1 MEDLKIPFVEV
12 DDSKMNIYTNYTITD
27 LIIKLNRYG
36 CIVRRCFNVENTL
49 SLYIAPVFLTVIPLA
64 YAIYINKKVTEFQ
77 QQQATMSA
85 TVREFRQQELAELE
99 QRMQMFYQTVQKD
112 LQAKQVEYLQPV
124 QAKLL
129 EAINKVAAAQNC
141 TYVMDKASM
150 LYIAPDAL
158 DLTPA
163 VRAELGIK

>member
-1 MEDLKIPFVEV
+1 
-12 DDSKMNIYTNYTITD
+12 
-27 LIIKLNRYG
+27 
-36 CIVRRCFNVENTL
+36 
-49 SLYIAPVFLTVIPLA
+49 
-64 YAIYINKKVTEFQ
+64 VTEFQ

>member
-1 MEDLKIPFVEV
+1 MKKIILMLAVALPILASAQKIGHVNSQEIMALMPETKQAGAKL
-12 DDSKMNIYTNYTITD
+12 DSLQSSYELQLANMQ
-27 LIIKLNRYG
+27 
-36 CIVRRCFNVENTL
+36 EEL
-49 SLYIAPVFLTVIPLA
+49 S
-64 YAIYINKKVTEFQ
+64 KKVAEFQ
-77 QQQATMSA
+77 QQQATMTA
-85 TVREFRQQELAELE
+85 GVREFRQQELAEME

-150 LYIAPDAL
+150 LYIAP
-158 DLTPA
+158 
-163 VRAELGIK
+163 EKIHG